1 MVKNTYERICRAL
14 PIIIIG
20 AFRLQVFL
28 QRAVPHTVLKHNYDS
43 QDRRE
48 PSGVIDP
55 RRAPGKNFYS
65 SWEISKFI
73 FSFIH
78 LHKNAYLSGQIYSFT
93 LKSKKIPYPLTPHP
107 LYSPDDSFIHK
118 SSSSSTV

>member
-1 MVKNTYERICRAL
+1 MNGYAEPYPLSSLGLFACKYFYSAL
-14 PIIIIG
+14 
-20 AFRLQVFL
+20 FL
-28 QRAVPHTVLKHNYDS
+28 TLFSSTITIARTVESLRGYQSKA
-43 QDRRE
+43 
-48 PSGVIDP
+48 G
-55 RRAPGKNFYS
+55 PGKNFYS